1 MRKDWAKRFRWPSVY
16 WNEVARGDTDKMLVV
31 HNAEGSHQLY
41 SYDRATGESRQL
53 SNEKGGKVFG
63 SISSAGNWIFY
74 LDDEGG
80 SEVGRF
86 VRVPFDGGPKECI
99 SPDESAYSGMFVRTS
114 ADESVY
120 AWTGAANDVHRVYR
134 LAVAG
139 AGSLGRP
146 VCLYESANFID
157 TPLVSAS
164 GNLICFAE
172 EEVVHSV
179 VHRHIKFF
187 DQEKGDIHTVD
198 APSRYEDIQPI
209 AFFGSDESTII
220 ATCRGKEYK
229 RPILL
234 NLRSA
239 AVTELSLGKMAGD
252 VYPLFYKESS
262 GHLLLSNDN
271 EARQRLLLYSF
282 STNASKDVPL
292 KTGSVLSWY
301 GSAHVTKKQ
310 EIVVQWESAG
320 HPPCIAAIDLG
331 EKSELPASLY
341 PKDAP
346 SADAAWEEVRFPSES
361 GHAIQAWMMRPSS
374 AAGPTPFVISAH
386 GGPHSVSLDVFAPEA
401 LMWLDA
407 GYGYMAVNYSGS
419 TSFGEQF
426 MTSIRG
432 KPGKLEALD
441 MVAARAHLIESG
453 LADPEKIILTGWSW
467 GGFITL
473 LTLGLHP
480 KLWAAG
486 IAGIPVADTVAS
498 YEDEAPSMKTLDHE
512 LFGGTP
518 DEAKDTYVSS
528 SPMSYVVDIAA
539 PVLIIHAKND
549 TRCPVRQVENFIDT
563 MKKAGKSIESHWF
576 DSGHLGHFSNQ
587 DVAVSNFEVA
597 LRFAQKLLDVVQ
609 AVRINQDLVMD
620 AVRPVCKTLILLV
633 PRLP

>member
-1 MRKDWAKRFRWPSVY
+1 MEKNWQQRFRWPSVY
-16 WNEVARGDTDKMLVV
+16 WSEAARNDSEKMLVV
-31 HNAEGSHQLY
+31 HNAGGSHQLY
-41 SYDRATGESRQL
+41 SYHRATGESRRL

-74 LDDEGG
+74 LDDEDG

-86 VRVPFDGGPKECI
+86 VRVPFKGGPKECI
-99 SPDESAYSGMFVRTS
+99 SPDEPAYSGMFVRTS

-134 LAVAG
+134 LTVADD
-139 AGSLGRP
+139 GSFGKPEL
-146 VCLYESANFID
+146 VYESANFID

-164 GNLICFAE
+164 GNLVCFSE
-172 EEVVHSV
+172 EDVARSV

-187 DQEKGDIHTVD
+187 DQEKGEIHTVN
-198 APSRYEDIQPI
+198 APSRYEDVQPI

-220 ATCRGKEYK
+220 ATCREKEYK

-239 AVTELSLGKMAGD
+239 EVTELSLGKIAGD
-252 VYPLFYKESS
+252 VYPLFYEESS

-271 EARQRLLLYSF
+271 EARQKLLLYAF
-282 STNASKDVPL
+282 STNEAKDVLL

-301 GSAHVTKKQ
+301 GSASITSNQ
-310 EIVVQWESAG
+310 EIVVQWENAG
-320 HPPCIAAIDLG
+320 HPPCIAVIDPRG
-331 EKSELPASLY
+331 ESAMPVSLY

-361 GHAIQAWMMRPSS
+361 GHTIQAWMMRPSN
-374 AAGPTPFVISAH
+374 AAGSAPFVISAH
-386 GGPHSVSLDVFAPEA
+386 GGPHSVSLDVFVPEA
-401 LMWLDA
+401 LMWLEE
-407 GYGYMAVNYSGS
+407 GYGFMAVNYSGS
-419 TSFGEQF
+419 TSFGERF

-432 KPGKLEALD
+432 KPGMLEALD
-441 MVAARAHLIESG
+441 MVAARTYLTESG
-453 LADPEKIILTGWSW
+453 IADPGKIILTGWSW

-498 YEDEAPSMKTLDHE
+498 YEDEVPSMKTLDHE

-518 DEAKDTYVSS
+518 DEAGDTYSSS
-528 SPMSYVVDIAA
+528 SPMTYVDDIVA
-539 PVLIIHAKND
+539 PVLVIHAKND
-549 TRCPVRQVENFIDT
+549 TRCPARQVENFVAA
-563 MKKAGKSIESHWF
+563 MEKAGKSIEAHWF
-576 DSGHLGHFSNQ
+576 ESGHLGHFSNP

-597 LRFAQKLLDVVQ
+597 LRFAKKWLDVVQ
-609 AVRINQDLVMD
+609 AVRMNI
-620 AVRPVCKTLILLV
+620 KY
-633 PRLP
+633 